1 MTTTVIRLAVHG
13 AAGRVGALVS
23 RLARAD
29 SRFDV
34 VAEIDL
40 EQGDDVSS
48 GSLATSVPV
57 ELVIDFSSD
66 AGARS
71 AASLAEKHAAA
82 LVVGTTGLSPQ
93 TLDSLDVAAR
103 AVPVLVAA
111 NMSVGVAVLA
121 DLVARAARLLG
132 PGYDV
137 SLIEQHHVHKLDA
150 PSGTALHLADAL
162 RREGGVELRP
172 DQIHAVRGGD
182 VVGEHTVEFA
192 GPGERIRL
200 AHLATSRDLFARGAL
215 RAAAWLVGQQPGRYT
230 IEQALTGT

>member
-1 MTTTVIRLAVHG
+1 M
-13 AAGRVGALVS
+13 GALVS

-40 EQGDDVSS
+40 EQGDDVLS
-48 GSLATSVPV
+48 GSLAGGVPV
-57 ELVIDFSSD
+57 ELIIDFSSD

-93 TLDSLDVAAR
+93 TLNSLDVAAR

-111 NMSVGVAVLA
+111 NTSVGVAVLA
-121 DLVARAARLLG
+121 DLAARAARLLG

-137 SLIEQHHVHKLDA
+137 TVIEQHHVHKRDA
-150 PSGTALHLADAL
+150 PSGTALHLADML
-162 RREGGVELRP
+162 RREGGVELDP
-172 DQIHAVRGGD
+172 DQIHAVRAGD
-182 VVGEHTVEFA
+182 VVGEHTVVFSTL
-192 GPGERIRL
+192 GERIELIHR
-200 AHLATSRDLFARGAL
+200 AHTRDTFVRGAI
-215 RAAAWLVGQQPGRYT
+215 RAARFLAGTKPGMYGM
-230 IEQALTGT
+230 ADVLGTTA